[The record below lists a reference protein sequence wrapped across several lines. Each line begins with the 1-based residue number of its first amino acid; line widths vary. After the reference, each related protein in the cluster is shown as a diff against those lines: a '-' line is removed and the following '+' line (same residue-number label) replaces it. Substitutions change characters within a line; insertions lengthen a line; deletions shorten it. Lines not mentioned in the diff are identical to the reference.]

1 VRKIK
6 TTKTPLRF
14 AQHRRKDGELD
25 EEESDSFDQIET
37 FEMLSKKMQEQ
48 VVQQTIEQ
56 LKAQVRRASTPST
69 VNERNRRQMEMMFSC
84 YYNAE

>member
-1 VRKIK
+1 
-6 TTKTPLRF
+6 
-14 AQHRRKDGELD
+14 
-25 EEESDSFDQIET
+25 
-37 FEMLSKKMQEQ
+37 LSKKMQEQ